1 MATVPK
7 SSPLSLGIGG
17 TAAVLWT
24 IVGFALVANP
34 VWSGPPPPGFS
45 DDIQVRFAPG
55 TDVSPPIDALPPALA
70 GQVASITP
78 LFTLSTAELDGL
90 RAASPELPDLTL
102 WFEIEPV
109 GGADPGDFLGALQAQ
124 ANVDVAE
131 FTPLDS
137 PDPAITPDFTGN
149 QGYLGPAPAGVD
161 AEFSWT
167 IPGGDGTG
175 IRIYD
180 VERAWQQTHEDLSKA
195 AGVVQLLD
203 PGDSN
208 TQGNNSHGTAV
219 LGELVGDDDA
229 KGVTGISFG
238 ASVGLAPR
246 ITTNQGNNVGNALLL
261 AAADALPGDVILLET
276 QTSVCG
282 LGGCNSTTQ
291 NGCGPSEW
299 TQSVFDATQTAV
311 ANRINVVAAA
321 GNGNVD
327 LDMAACNSL
336 FDRTQRDSGAIIVG
350 AGGSAGSGNDR
361 ERLNFSSYGS
371 RVDLQGWGDGVMTTG
386 YGTARSPGGYVDPD
400 DSMNPDKWYTDSF
413 GGTSSASPIV
423 AGAVANLQGIAKQTF
438 GVPLLSFQVRS
449 ILRDTGSPQLGDTSE
464 NIGPLPDLQSAIGA
478 ISAGAIDLFI
488 LVDTTDS
495 FSDDLPI
502 FKAQAPNI
510 IASIQAMNPNVRF
523 GLGRFDDYPISP
535 FGDPGDVAY
544 ERLVDLTF
552 ETAELGFP
560 VQTAINSLATNS
572 GADSPESQL
581 VALFQAATGNGQ
593 DLSGQG
599 QAQASIPAGQQANF
613 RDGVTKL
620 FLLWTDASFHLQD
633 DAGDILYPGP
643 TFAEV
648 VAAIEA
654 LDPPQVIGISSGGGG
669 MADLEAIALATGGI
683 APADGVDCDAN
694 GSVDVPAGE
703 AIVCEIAASGEGIAE
718 AIVSVVEAVVEAA
731 TPLAM
736 CMDVATTTDPGEC
749 SAADVSIDD
758 GSSDPDGGPLVRTQ
772 TPAGPY
778 PVGDSAVTLKVT
790 DDMGLS
796 DFCVATVTVV
806 DDELPQL
813 SCNVPP
819 ITPADAPISITGTAT
834 DNCEVASVVLTE
846 PDCFK
851 LTKKGRR
858 VDKTE
863 SCVFSVGE
871 DTITILDTGG
881 VGTHISWELTATDEN
896 GNTNDRDCE
905 VVIGKPGNGS

>member
-1 MATVPK
+1 MASSSK
-7 SSPLSLGIGG
+7 SSLPTRDLGR
-17 TAAVLWT
+17 TAAVLLT
-24 IVGFALVANP
+24 IAGLALVANP

-55 TDVSPPIDALPPALA
+55 ADVSPPIDALPPALA
-70 GQVASITP
+70 AQVASITP
-78 LFTLSTAELDGL
+78 LFTLSTAALDAL
-90 RAASPELPDLTL
+90 RAASANLPDLTL
-102 WFEIEPV
+102 WFEIELV
-109 GGADPGDFLGALQAQ
+109 GGADPGDFLAELQAQ

-149 QGYLGPAPAGVD
+149 QGYLGPAPAGID
-161 AEFSWT
+161 AQFSWT

-219 LGELVGDDDA
+219 LGELVGDNDT

-246 ITTNQGNNVGNALLL
+246 ITTNLGNNVANALLL
-261 AAADALPGDVILLET
+261 AAADAQPGDVILLET

-282 LGGCNSTTQ
+282 QGGCNGTTQ

-361 ERLNFSSYGS
+361 ERLGFSSYGS
-371 RVDLQGWGDGVMTTG
+371 RVDVQGWGDGVMTTG
-386 YGTARSPGGYVDPD
+386 YGTGYVDPD
-400 DSMNPDKWYTDSF
+400 DPTNPDKWYANSF

-423 AGAVANLQGIAKQTF
+423 SGAVANLQGIAKQTF
-438 GVPLLSFQVRS
+438 GVPLLPFQVRS

-464 NIGPLPDLQSAIGA
+464 NIGPLPDLQSAIGQ

-488 LVDTTDS
+488 LVDTSAS
-495 FSDDLPI
+495 FTDDLPI
-502 FKAQAPNI
+502 FKAQAPDI
-510 IASIQAMNPNVRF
+510 IAGIQAMNANVRF
-523 GLGRFDDYPISP
+523 GIGRFEDYPINP

-544 ERLVDLTF
+544 TRLVDLTF
-552 ETAELGFP
+552 VDLTSATDP
-560 VQTAINSLATNS
+560 VLTAIDGLSTTS
-572 GADSPESQL
+572 GGDFPESQL
-581 VALFQAATGNGQ
+581 VALFQAATGAGQ

-599 QAQASIPAGQQANF
+599 QGQANIPSGQNANF
-613 RDGVTKL
+613 RDGATKL
-620 FLLWTDASFHLQD
+620 FLLWTDASFHLNG
-633 DAGDILYPGP
+633 DAGDIPYPGP
-643 TFAEV
+643 TFVEV
-648 VAAIEA
+648 VEAIEA

-669 MADLEAIALATGGI
+669 VADLEAIAAATGAI
-683 APADGVDCDAN
+683 APDTGVDCDAN
-694 GSVDVPAGE
+694 GSVDISAGDP
-703 AIVCEIAASGEGIAE
+703 IVCEIASSGEGIAE
-718 AIVSVVEAVVEAA
+718 AIVSVVEAVVAAA
-731 TPLAM
+731 TPIAM

-772 TPAGPY
+772 APGGPY

-806 DDELPQL
+806 DDELPEL
-813 SCNVPP
+813 SCNVPSV
-819 ITPADAPISITGTAT
+819 TPPDAPISITGTAT
-834 DNCEVASVVLTE
+834 DNCEVASVVLSE

-851 LTKKGRR
+851 FTTKGKRI
-858 VDKTE
+858 DKTK
-863 SCVFSVGE
+863 SCVFSVGGS
-871 DTITILDTGG
+871 TITILDTGG
-881 VGTHISWELTATDEN
+881 VGTHISWKLAATDEN
-896 GNTNDRDCE
+896 GNTNDTDCE
-905 VVIGKPGNGS
+905 VVIGNPGDGS